1 MSRRTRFKLSPTNAE
16 RVSSFMVK
24 SVDKEGR
31 ANEVE
36 VLDKDNKVIQR
47 IPNFSKSHT
56 NRIEI
61 DDNGDL
67 TLKVS
72 GNVYD
77 VKGSKE
83 IMTEL
88 RLKSVQGRVIKPPTL
103 EEKGYQKLTDQE
115 KKTKLI
121 KRIKSNKVVR
131 RKVERSIAQAIQ
143 AFGAAGAQEGYL
155 KKEDLYEGFKNKKGG
170 FSIKKLLTAFEDGTI
185 NIDEGKMADI
195 FMSMYSVHKPIEFVR
210 DRDDIYYYSKKDDTY
225 KRFAGERINNLFKF
239 LQRNLEEYKNEDT
252 VYQLFDN
259 ILKGELP
266 SLKEAEKKIKERSPS
281 KREGI
286 RTEEE
291 KKETPEQ
298 ELEREKKETMAELAT
313 AKPAPVV
320 ERPRNIFVNV
330 PDEQLESIIRNKVL
344 NVGIKIPPSEDNP
357 RVQSIMRTMIKDLRG
372 QGDGDGVLQVN
383 EIKGLLRGVG
393 FDEKDYIV
401 GAVQPEQVQA
411 RGQVGAGVKAE
422 PVKIPEGGLVES
434 EEEKKQ
440 KDDEIGQGWHSNQ
453 QNKGTQRP
461 KFITPSVNVL
471 QPSEQDIQADF
482 DEWAIFDF
490 VQPVNNYGTEG
501 NLNNNPLKRMAR
513 VEEETRFRNAGID
526 LQPALSSVFTNREV
540 NDNQSQL
547 ALDMLPPLM
556 PDTSNQPRQVYNV
569 SEYEVK
575 SYDVNNDRTAIEYQS
590 PYDNM
595 TPIVLTNDQIRRSVL
610 YGRVP

>member
-1 MSRRTRFKLSPTNAE
+1 MSRRTTFKLSPENAE

-24 SVDKEGR
+24 SVDKRGKP
-31 ANEVE
+31 NEVE
-36 VLDKDNKVIQR
+36 VLDKENKVIQR

-56 NRIEI
+56 NKIVI
-61 DDNGDL
+61 DKDGNL
-67 TLKVS
+67 SMKVS
-72 GNVYD
+72 GNVFD
-77 VKGSKE
+77 VKSSDAVATSLKE
-83 IMTEL
+83 RST
-88 RLKSVQGRVIKPPTL
+88 RLGVKEPATP
-103 EEKGYQKLTDQE
+103 EEKGYQELSE
-115 KKTKLI
+115 KEKRTKLI
-121 KRIKSNKVVR
+121 QRIKSNKVVR
-131 RKVERSIAQAIQ
+131 RKVERSLAQALHAYGFNLAKVGSLQ
-143 AFGAAGAQEGYL
+143 
-155 KKEDLYEGFKNKKGG
+155 KEDLYEGFRNKKGG
-170 FSIKKLLTAFEDGTI
+170 LSIKKILTALEDGTI
-185 NIDEGKMADI
+185 DIDEGMMADV
-195 FMSMYSVHKPIEFVR
+195 FMSMYGVHKPIEFLR
-210 DRDDIYYYSKKDDTY
+210 KGDDIAYYSDKTKSYRSFGRSRMNPLMDYLIRNANEMKDEAV
-225 KRFAGERINNLFKF
+225 AG
-239 LQRNLEEYKNEDT
+239 T
-252 VYQLFDN
+252 FDK

-266 SLKEAEKKIKERSPS
+266 SIVEAEKKIKERSPS

-286 RTEEE
+286 RTEEA

-298 ELEREKKETMAELAT
+298 EEEREKKELQKEKAT

-320 ERPRNIFVNV
+320 ERPRNIFLNV
-330 PDEQLESIIRNKVL
+330 PDNEIEKVIRTKAR
-344 NVGIKIPPSEDNP
+344 NVGITIPSSDDV

-372 QGDGDGVLQVN
+372 QGSGDGILQVN

-393 FDEKDYIV
+393 FSEKDFTI

-411 RGQVGAGVKAE
+411 RGQVGAGVKTE
-422 PVKIPEGGLVES
+422 PVKIPEGGLIES

-440 KDDEIGQGWHSNQ
+440 KDDEIGQGWHTNQ

-471 QPSEQDIQADF
+471 EPSEQDKQADF

-513 VEEETRFRNAGID
+513 VEEETRYRNAGID

-540 NDNQSQL
+540 NDNQSQM